1 MVRVD
6 LMHIYLA
13 ATLPTT
19 DGNVLLLENGDIYG
33 EFIFLIGL
41 QVKKDLKT
49 LSLLLQEV
57 YQDQELIIH
66 LTKVMDIIYYPQIE
80 ILV

>member
-1 MVRVD
+1 MIQV
-6 LMHIYLA
+6 LKSTELEF
-13 ATLPTT
+13 TLFQQCKIQE
-19 DGNVLLLENGDIYG
+19 LR
-33 EFIFLIGL
+33 IGL

-66 LTKVMDIIYYPQIE
+66 LTKVMGIIYYPQIE